1 MCALGIFFG
10 VDKSISK
17 SAITNLCKNLSYE
30 TLSGARDLDFQAIS
44 DLISEVRFQIKRLTL
59 LNRKRKEE
67 KDNESNRKIKEE
79 RNFFEWPDQ
88 FEVELVDYLFKNLE
102 HKKIEHPYVEP
113 QVQDTE
119 TIEKETKKKDDDF
132 TDLEQKNAVDNA
144 AAEQKNT
151 RWPFKFS

>member
-17 SAITNLCKNLSYE
+17 SAITDLCKNLSYE

-79 RNFFEWPDQ
+79 RNFFE
-88 FEVELVDYLFKNLE
+88 
-102 HKKIEHPYVEP
+102 
-113 QVQDTE
+113 
-119 TIEKETKKKDDDF
+119 
-132 TDLEQKNAVDNA
+132 
-144 AAEQKNT
+144 
-151 RWPFKFS
+151 